1 MKAIIFGAGRMGR
14 RFVQIARNN
23 DLDVVGICDVSDA
36 ALAIASTEYGLPESA
51 LFLDAET
58 MASTAGAEVAIVA
71 TTAPAHHPYSM
82 LAMRN
87 GARYLLCEKPM
98 AHSLARCDEMT
109 AEAKERDV
117 VFGVNHQ
124 MRHIGEYKRFKEL
137 ADSPQ
142 FGGMHSMVIQS
153 GNAGLSMNGL
163 HFFEGFQ
170 FIADAKITRVTGWI
184 RPEKAPNPRGVEF
197 NDPGGSIRVETS
209 AGHSLY
215 LDMDTRNGHGMKVV
229 LGAAY
234 GQFVADLL
242 SGSITVANRLETDRA
257 KTSGLYGTDGETSV
271 ESYVPMNAIDSST
284 IVLREML
291 KGHAGNFVTAAEA
304 RHLVSIL
311 VAANVSSEQGNR
323 TIDLAS
329 EPLPLDRE
337 FPWA

>member
-23 DLDVVGICDVSDA
+23 GLEVVGICDVNSG
-36 ALAIASTEYGLPESA
+36 ALETASAEYDLPASA
-51 LFLDAET
+51 LFLDAEK
-58 MASTAGAEVAIVA
+58 MASTTGAEVAIVA

-82 LAMRN
+82 LAMRH

-98 AHSLARCDEMT
+98 AHSLARCDEMI
-109 AEAKERDV
+109 AEADARGV

-124 MRHIGEYKRFKEL
+124 MRHIGEYKRFKAL
-137 ADSPQ
+137 ADSPE
-142 FGGMHSMVIQS
+142 FGGMNSMVIQS

-170 FIADAKITRVTGWI
+170 FIAGAKITRVTGWI
-184 RPEKAPNPRGVEF
+184 RPEKAPNPRGAEF
-197 NDPGGSIRVETS
+197 NDPGGSIRVETDQ
-209 AGHSLY
+209 GHSLY
-215 LDMDTRNGHGMKVV
+215 LDMDTRNGHGMKVM
-229 LGAAY
+229 LGATY

-242 SGSITVANRLETDRA
+242 TGSITVANRLEPDRS
-257 KTSGLYGTDGETSV
+257 KLSGLYATDGENSV

-284 IVLREML
+284 IVLGEML
-291 KGHAGNFVTAAEA
+291 KGPSGNFVTAQEA

-311 VAANVSSEQGNR
+311 VAANVSSEQNNR
-323 TIDLAS
+323 TIELAT
-329 EPLPLDRE
+329 EALPIDRE